1 MLMVH
6 SGLTLGP
13 DSMTDLWYR
22 HRVNIKI
29 VTDLLFY
36 LTTIMIENIII
47 VQHFIYLSLLPPAAV
62 GKKEKKMMATNRG
75 GRGKIKKK
83 WVATAGGSRGKTD
96 GWEKRKKEAT
106 ELFFLLFFSSSTT
119 ILKRQHRTTTRNHLI
134 CDSFCMTF
142 LENVIDMLMVHSGLT
157 LGPDSMTDP

>member
-1 MLMVH
+1 MTFLENVIDMLMAH

-47 VQHFIYLSLLPPAAV
+47 VQHFFYLSLLPPAAV
-62 GKKEKKMMATNRG
+62 GKKEKKWWQLIGAAGERLKKNGWQLQAAAVGKQMA
-75 GRGKIKKK
+75 
-83 WVATAGGSRGKTD
+83 
-96 GWEKRKKEAT
+96 EKKEGKNKGRRESNLDLQNKTRTSYHYTAPS
-106 ELFFLLFFSSSTT
+106 FVMIPGSTFY
-119 ILKRQHRTTTRNHLI
+119 IQNYLV
-134 CDSFCMTF
+134 F
-142 LENVIDMLMVHSGLT
+142 
-157 LGPDSMTDP
+157 